1 MDEFTAW
8 YETCWSVVKIE
19 KNECRVY
26 AFNSLFNTVDSIKF
40 GKFTGTMNTTGFMK
54 DFKVYGGLE
63 KDKMILLLDA
73 SLKPST
79 EAETFSLQFTLP
91 NDKTVRYF
99 PIVLTRRYSL
109 FYI

>member
-1 MDEFTAW
+1 M
-8 YETCWSVVKIE
+8 
-19 KNECRVY
+19 Y
-26 AFNSLFNTVDSIKF
+26 AFSSLFNTVDSIKF

-54 DFKVYGGLE
+54 DFRVYGGLE

-73 SLKPST
+73 SLKQTT

-91 NDKTVRYF
+91 NDKTVRTLLA
-99 PIVLTRRYSL
+99 ILTRRYFL